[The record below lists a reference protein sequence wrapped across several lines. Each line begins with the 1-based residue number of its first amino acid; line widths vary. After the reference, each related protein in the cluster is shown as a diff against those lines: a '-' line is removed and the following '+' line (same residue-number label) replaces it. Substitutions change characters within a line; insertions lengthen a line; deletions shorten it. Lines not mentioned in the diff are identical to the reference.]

1 MLCKFKNNVN
11 SSMRTEYIYLIKN
24 ENVLENQKI
33 NGEEKNYDV
42 TVPQAARTKDIWKEF
57 IWEKETKKEKYE
69 MINVIVYDLN
79 DLTYLVV

>member
-1 MLCKFKNNVN
+1 MINNMLCKFKNNVN

-42 TVPQAARTKDIWKEF
+42 TVPQAARTKDI
-57 IWEKETKKEKYE
+57 
-69 MINVIVYDLN
+69 
-79 DLTYLVV
+79 